1 MMDLLGLSK
10 FACTLGS
17 KGETKWKK
25 APSPSSFN
33 KKDPRNEARTNQ
45 RPNESPFTGPDRPA
59 LDPSAVYAV
68 LPPTPH
74 SPITSNSPPP
84 AAKATTLLLT
94 FLSVQPQSA
103 LCSRLIVAE

>member
-1 MMDLLGLSK
+1 MDLQGLSK
-10 FACTLGS
+10 FACTLGN

-74 SPITSNSPPP
+74 SPITSNSPPRREGHHP
-84 AAKATTLLLT
+84 VANIPVGSASIG
-94 FLSVQPQSA
+94 FMLS
-103 LCSRLIVAE
+103 LDCG